1 MLIYT
6 TPTFDAQ
13 AKQQGIQ
20 SQVAELLVILKTQG
34 TVAVQ
39 ALFEWNYPYL
49 KRPVR
54 NLRLLGKILWVNN
67 DPILCLLAVLPRG
80 GNEYEA
86 FLRNPDDYGISHLDS
101 LIDSKELENS
111 INAQREEQKSFRRR
125 PTLPEDLRQI
135 WLKGPDWIKNTT
147 DAVICESE
155 IWVTQFKQPDTQL
168 QWRTYYDI
176 VDSLVEK
183 KSGIET
189 TTTDFL
195 GIEIAGQP
203 EQNRYIIYSWI
214 LTSDTP
220 NRSVL
225 FLLSTFNHYPTSQD
239 ILEVG
244 QITRLFNSNPGE
256 TNGEASSKNPNP
268 TNVLAQELSLEDLA
282 RYTRRSY
289 PDYLLGDSEIWLEIE
304 QEFGINWA
312 LSMEEEKILHEL
324 STPEISHSSLPVFI
338 NGRAGS
344 GKSTMLFYLFA
355 DYCYRYQKYY
365 LQHRQRLNSVP
376 HPLFLTYN
384 EQLLGKAREGV
395 KKLLKSHHK
404 FLLET
409 DGQVNK
415 PSIDICF
422 KSFQQFLLS
431 LLPPEE
437 SDKFDPDKYI
447 NFHDFRQR
455 CSRRYSRYSPEL
467 CWHIIR
473 TFIKGYTLT
482 GQNEGYMTPDDY
494 EEIPR
499 RERSLSFD
507 IFQAIYKQ
515 VWPWYYQLT
524 TREGYWDDQD
534 LIRKVLEVS
543 GDNLP
548 VYTAIFCD
556 EAQDFTSLELRLIM
570 QLSIFSHCDLYPPV
584 WCLPFAFAGDPFQTL
599 NPTGFRWESVKAT
612 FFDQVIA
619 ALDPTRQ
626 LNLSMTFYEL
636 ESNYR
641 SSPSI
646 VKVTNLIHLWRHI
659 LFKIQELRPQESWQ
673 SYMESPTPQKFIFEQ
688 NNFSAES
695 LKQHIQKSPI
705 FIVPCEA
712 GGELDYIRLD
722 EFLSPLFPDATEEH
736 PPKNILSAIQAKG
749 LEFPLVILYKF
760 GDQFAKEFNQKP
772 LIDYVQGTGNHPLE
786 LEYFFNKLYVAASRG
801 MSDLIII
808 DTEIGDRCL
817 WQYATVEILA
827 ETSSFNY
834 HEYWLNQVKKPE
846 HWQTYIGGVRWGDN
860 LDELQRDNRASQA
873 QKFEENGRNQK
884 NAADLRRAK
893 QFYRELGY
901 LEKADLCEAFALKF
915 DKRFRE
921 AGRLFLKRGQELE
934 AWECFWDGMCWQAL
948 AEWYHQFPQKKSL
961 EQPLVEFMA
970 QTSKTLPNIRQF
982 TQFLEESLSSQMIKE
997 NRLVKA
1003 WKSAVQDYSRQ
1014 VRILMREKILDPEE
1028 WQRFGEVLEGLDEAK
1043 YNGVLE
1049 LGGDCYYRAKN
1060 LRRAV
1065 RCWQESGAN
1074 QKREYY
1080 LAQAELSGFPE
1091 GLPYLEKA
1099 LDFERIIVE
1108 WEKSGKSGNQ
1118 QWIKH
1123 LDCLGR
1129 ALERQNR
1136 LRDWINY
1143 LIRIKRW
1150 IDAIA
1155 AIEKCGKLEAI
1166 LFRFELIRQI
1176 SHSNLTPEQARDF
1189 RGRYLALI
1197 EKALSVSNWRQK
1209 LAVVEVGIAL
1219 EKIGELVPTLKFY
1232 ERFFNSNE
1240 PPLKQFA
1247 QERWLA
1253 TKLKQKEYSLVAE
1266 PIRAQEIQQD
1276 ITRRAKEWNIDPATL
1291 NSDPPRVDLIENHK
1305 LLQLSPPDP
1314 SQANPDPMDDQV
1326 QGLPPG
1332 TKIRLLGPEA
1342 DGFSFQIGHIQVKRA
1357 KRNNILWVLLTDIYS
1372 SKALQIDVDGI
1383 QGKVRIGEL
1392 MLEVAD
1398 GHQLSFN
1405 SITGDY
1411 RGTVF
1416 YRDEQPRVELH
1427 IRGISSI
1434 ISL

>member
-6 TPTFDAQ
+6 TQTFDAQ

-20 SQVAELLVILKTQG
+20 SQVAELLVTLKTQG

-54 NLRLLGKILWVNN
+54 NLRLLGKILWIKN
-67 DPILCLLAVLPRG
+67 DPVLCLLVVFPRG
-80 GNEYEA
+80 GKEYEA
-86 FLRNPDDYGISHLDS
+86 FLRNPDEYGRDYLDT
-101 LIDSKELENS
+101 LVDPQELENT
-111 INAQREEQKSFRRR
+111 INAQREEQKSFPRR
-125 PTLPEDLRQI
+125 PSLPEDLRQI

-155 IWVTQFKQPDTQL
+155 IWLTQFKQQNIQL

-176 VDSLVEK
+176 VDSLVEGK
-183 KSGIET
+183 EGITIRKTEF
-189 TTTDFL
+189 DN
-195 GIEIAGQP
+195 IEIAGKLD
-203 EQNRYIIYSWI
+203 QNRYILYSWI
-214 LTSDTP
+214 LTSDIP

-225 FLLSTFNHYPTSQD
+225 FLLSIFEHDPSFND

-244 QITRLFNSNPGE
+244 QMTRLFYLADINNLNPSNI
-256 TNGEASSKNPNP
+256 
-268 TNVLAQELSLEDLA
+268 LAQELTLEDLA

-289 PDYLLGDSEIWLEIE
+289 PDYLLGDPEIWLEIE

-324 STPEISHSSLPVFI
+324 STPELGSGSLPVFI

-365 LQHRQRLNSVP
+365 LQHRQRLTQVP

-384 EQLLGKAREGV
+384 EQLLRKAKEGV
-395 KKLLKSHHK
+395 AKLLKSHHK

-409 DGQVNK
+409 NGKGNK
-415 PSIDICF
+415 PSIEICF

-447 NFHDFRQR
+447 CFHEFRQR
-455 CSRRYSRYSPEL
+455 CGRRYSRYSPEL

-482 GQNEGYMTPDDY
+482 GQHDGYMTPDDY
-494 EEIPR
+494 QEVPR
-499 RERSLSFD
+499 RERSLSVE
-507 IFQAIYKQ
+507 IFQTIYKQ
-515 VWPWYYQLT
+515 VWPWYHQLT

-534 LIRKVLEVS
+534 LIRKVLEVRR
-543 GDNLP
+543 DELP

-570 QLSIFSHCDLYPPV
+570 HLSIFSHCDLYPPV

-626 LNLSMTFYEL
+626 LNLTMTFYEL

-641 SSPSI
+641 SSSSI
-646 VKVTNLIHLWRHI
+646 VQVTNLIHLWRHI
-659 LFKIQELRPQESWQ
+659 LFKIQELKPQESWQ
-673 SYMESPTPQKFIFEQ
+673 SYLDSPIPQKFIFGQ
-688 NNFSAES
+688 NNFSAEA
-695 LKQHIQKSPI
+695 LQQHIEKSPI

-712 GGELDYIRLD
+712 GGELDYIRRD
-722 EFLSPLFPDATEEH
+722 EFLSPLFPDATEEN

-760 GDQFAKEFNQKP
+760 GDQFAHEFNQRL
-772 LIDYVQGTGNHPLE
+772 LIDYVQKTENHPLE

-801 MSDLIII
+801 MSDLVVI

-817 WQYATVEILA
+817 WQYATVEIIEEKSRL
-827 ETSSFNY
+827 Y
-834 HEYWLNQVKKPE
+834 QDEYWLNQVNHRE
-846 HWQTYIGGVRWGDN
+846 NWESYIGGVRWGDN
-860 LDELQRDNRASQA
+860 LGGLQRDNRASQA
-873 QKFEENGRNQK
+873 QEFEDNGRNQK
-884 NAADLRRAK
+884 DATSMRRAK

-921 AGRLFLKRGQELE
+921 AGRLFLKRSQELE
-934 AWECFWDGMCWQAL
+934 AWDCFWDGMCWQAL
-948 AEWYHQFPQKKSL
+948 AEWYRQFPQKKPV

-970 QTSKTLPNIRQF
+970 QTSKSLPDIRQF
-982 TQFLEESLSSQMIKE
+982 TQFLEEALSSQIVHA

-1003 WKSAVQDYSRQ
+1003 WKTAVQDYTRQ
-1014 VRILMREKILDPEE
+1014 IRILMREKILDPEE

-1043 YNGVLE
+1043 YNSSLE
-1049 LGGDCYYRAKN
+1049 LAGDCYYRAKN

-1065 RCWQESGAN
+1065 RCWQESGTT
-1074 QKREYY
+1074 QKREYN
-1080 LAQAELSGFPE
+1080 LAQAELLGFPE
-1091 GLPYLEKA
+1091 GLSYLEKA
-1099 LDFERIIVE
+1099 GDFERIIVE
-1108 WEKSGKSGNQ
+1108 WEKSGKSGSQ

-1136 LRDWINY
+1136 LRDWIHY
-1143 LIRIKRW
+1143 LIKIKRW
-1150 IDAIA
+1150 VDAIA
-1155 AIEKCGKLEAI
+1155 AIEKLSKLEAI

-1176 SHSNLTPEQARDF
+1176 ARSSLTPEQAREF
-1189 RGRYLALI
+1189 RSRYLTLI
-1197 EKALSVSNWRQK
+1197 EKVLSTENWRQK
-1209 LAVVEVGIAL
+1209 LTVVEVGITL

-1232 ERFFNSNE
+1232 ERFINSNE
-1240 PPLKQFA
+1240 TILQQFS

-1253 TKLKQKEYSLVAE
+1253 TKLKQKDYASVAE
-1266 PIRAQEIQQD
+1266 PIRAQEIHQD
-1276 ITRRAKEWNIDPATL
+1276 IIRKAKDWKINLETL
-1291 NSDPPRVDLIENHK
+1291 NSDIPRLDLFDRPE
-1305 LLQLSPPDP
+1305 LLQVIP
-1314 SQANPDPMDDQV
+1314 SNSSNPSESVLDNEI

-1357 KRNNILWVLLTDIYS
+1357 KRNNSLWVLLTDVYS
-1372 SKALQIDVDGI
+1372 SKALQIDVDGK

-1405 SITGDY
+1405 STTGDY
-1411 RGTVF
+1411 RGVVF
-1416 YRDEQPRVELH
+1416 YRDEKPRVELH